1 MKISE
6 TNLSIRSKNILRC
19 NDIFTVN
26 DLLEYP
32 TADLIAFRNWGQKS
46 LIETLQFIINNL
58 KTNR

>member
-26 DLLEYP
+26 DLLEYS
-32 TADLIAFRNWGQKS
+32 TADLIAFRNWGQRS
-46 LIETLQFIINNL
+46 LIETLQFIIDNL
-58 KTNR
+58 KNK